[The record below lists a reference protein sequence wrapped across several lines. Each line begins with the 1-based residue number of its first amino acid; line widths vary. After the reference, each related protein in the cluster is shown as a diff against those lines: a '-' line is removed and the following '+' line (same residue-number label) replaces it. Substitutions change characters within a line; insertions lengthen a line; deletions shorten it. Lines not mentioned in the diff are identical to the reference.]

1 MGPLLTTAAIFT
13 ENGTLLQLT
22 RNATGACGPE
32 INEDDRLIN
41 V

>member
-1 MGPLLTTAAIFT
+1 MGLLPVHAAIFT

-32 INEDDRLIN
+32 INVDDRLIN